1 MKAPKLVFSWMDK
14 HEVRKHKSGPY
25 FWKFTSYGLDMVEN
39 GSDEER
45 GTPRK
50 YSKRSSAEYMRAM
63 SSPGGGLAQESSP
76 ETPSPPRNGRR
87 SSTSLGFFVSPMH
100 RAEGATSRTGHSGL
114 HENAFLVP
122 QSPSVK
128 SRLLPPTTPK
138 SRNAEVFLSPS
149 PNLKSPGTYKD
160 NGKPIREISNG
171 LKARLNYALVKLQN
185 GWVDKTMP
193 ELENELSVGGKRHKN
208 EEDDEDSETS
218 AAQVEY
224 AREALLKGSS
234 YNNEFMTDTED
245 VARGTGSSAVEEGD
259 TVNSAHLAFLKALSS
274 PKKKMKQEGGP
285 RSPLQWSKPKK
296 INTSLEKEKDQPS
309 EVEAIE
315 TLMSL
320 SSPQRPRSSNRDF
333 SLPIPP
339 KVQKFPGSAV
349 SPSSSSS
356 RSSIGSQQH
365 PPLTIISGE
374 PTRPIT
380 VPIMQKQS
388 SESSP
393 EPLEESYDQTKL
405 HYDQQQTDVETDV
418 ESDND

>member
-1 MKAPKLVFSWMDK
+1 
-14 HEVRKHKSGPY
+14 
-25 FWKFTSYGLDMVEN
+25 MVDN

-45 GTPRK
+45 ETPKR

-63 SSPGGGLAQESSP
+63 SSPGGGLGHESSSP
-76 ETPSPPRNGRR
+76 ETPSPPRHGRR
-87 SSTSLGFFVSPMH
+87 SSTSLGFFASPLH
-100 RAEGATSRTGHSGL
+100 RAETAGTRMGHPGA

-138 SRNAEVFLSPS
+138 SRNAEIFLSPS

-171 LKARLNYALVKLQN
+171 LKARLNYAMVKLQN
-185 GWVDKTMP
+185 GWVDKTLP
-193 ELENELSVGGKRHKN
+193 ELDSELTAGGKRHKD
-208 EEDDEDSETS
+208 EEDDDEGGLN
-218 AAQVEY
+218 AAQVAL
-224 AREALLKGSS
+224 ARETLLKGSS
-234 YNNEFMTDTED
+234 YSNEFMSDSEE
-245 VARGTGSSAVEEGD
+245 ASEEAGTLAGDEGD
-259 TVNSAHLAFLKALSS
+259 TANSAHLAFLKALSS
-274 PKKKMKQEGGP
+274 PKKKMKQGGPP

-296 INTSLEKEKDQPS
+296 IVTTTKEKKEDQPS

-320 SSPQRPRSSNRDF
+320 SSPQKSRSSHRDF

-339 KVQKFPGSAV
+339 KVPGAPGSAT
-349 SPSSSSS
+349 SPTSSSS
-356 RSSIGSQQH
+356 RSSLSSQKQ
-365 PPLTIISGE
+365 PPLTIMSGD
-374 PTRPIT
+374 PTRPVT

-393 EPLEESYDQTKL
+393 ESLEESFHEEAKL
-405 HYDQQQTDVETDV
+405 QYDQQQTDVETDV

>member
-1 MKAPKLVFSWMDK
+1 
-14 HEVRKHKSGPY
+14 
-25 FWKFTSYGLDMVEN
+25 MVDT

-45 GTPRK
+45 DTPRRF
-50 YSKRSSAEYMRAM
+50 SKRSSAEYMRAT
-63 SSPGGGLAQESSP
+63 SSPGSGLGQEASSP
-76 ETPSPPRNGRR
+76 ETPSPPRHGRR
-87 SSTSLGFFVSPMH
+87 SSTSLGFFASPLH
-100 RAEGATSRTGHSGL
+100 RAEGPASRMSQSGM

-138 SRNAEVFLSPS
+138 SRNAEIFLSPS

-171 LKARLNYALVKLQN
+171 LKARLNYAMVKLQN
-185 GWVDKTMP
+185 GWVDKTLP
-193 ELENELSVGGKRHKN
+193 ELDSELSSGAKRHKN
-208 EEDDEDSETS
+208 DEDDENGDFDSGQIEL
-218 AAQVEY
+218 
-224 AREALLKGSS
+224 ARETILKGSS
-234 YNNEFMTDTED
+234 YNNEFITDSEETADE
-245 VARGTGSSAVEEGD
+245 AGSSAVEESD

-274 PKKKMKQEGGP
+274 PKKKMKQEAPP

-296 INTSLEKEKDQPS
+296 IVTEKGKDQPS

-320 SSPQRPRSSNRDF
+320 SSPQRPRSSTRDF

-339 KVQKFPGSAV
+339 KVPNVRGSM
-349 SPSSSSS
+349 SSTSSSS
-356 RSSIGSQQH
+356 RSSVSSQQ
-365 PPLTIISGE
+365 PPLTIISGK
-374 PTRPIT
+374 PTRPVT

-393 EPLEESYDQTKL
+393 ESLQESFHEDTKL
-405 HYDQQQTDVETDV
+405 HYDQQQTDIETDV
-418 ESDND
+418 ESDKE